1 MEVKARSLVYAA
13 SASFTLLLAG
23 FLVFAASV
31 ARPVDAI
38 PSTADGIVV
47 LTGAERRIEAG
58 LKLLRDGVGNRLL
71 ISGIHAR
78 TTPDDVLRSVRGNS
92 EPARCCVD
100 FGYEA
105 RDTIG
110 NASETKAWAERHRF
124 TRLVVVTSSYHMPRS
139 LNELALALPGV
150 DLIAYPVMPR
160 ALGEGAWWLRPSA
173 ARVLVS
179 EYLKLIPSYVRYGAH
194 QLFRPAD
201 TATALSP
208 RPPLSAALR

>member
-1 MEVKARSLVYAA
+1 M
-13 SASFTLLLAG
+13 
-23 FLVFAASV
+23 FAASV
-31 ARPVDAI
+31 ARPVHTV

-71 ISGIHAR
+71 ISGINAR
-78 TTPDDVLRSVRGNS
+78 TTPGDVLRSVRVNP
-92 EPARCCVD
+92 EAARCCVD

-105 RDTIG
+105 QDTIG
-110 NASETKAWAERHRF
+110 NANETKAWADRHRF

-160 ALGEGAWWLRPSA
+160 ALGEGAWWLRPST

-179 EYLKLIPSYVRYGAH
+179 EYLKLLPSYVRYAAH
-194 QLFRPAD
+194 QLFKPTD
-201 TATALSP
+201 SATALTP
-208 RPPLSAALR
+208 RPPRSAALQ